1 MGEWWKSAKSLN
13 WRTAMLLGLI
23 SSTFSTLV
31 SQLMAA
37 RIGRDAVIEWMVVA
51 SIPLRSQVFAMD
63 PSWGTI
69 AAGILFH
76 QWADF
81 SWALVFFGLLGRW
94 TGSLKPLTIL
104 LVALPWAVFTSATE
118 WFFLVPLVPF
128 WQPVFTLE
136 QPYWIGLLVHMTSAS
151 MYPLFPWLRDR
162 LGGRL
167 PSLHRRFALA
177 WSAFALIGLLCLGAA
192 AFLGW
197 HDRELPWMGRDA
209 AYDQGYMRRMAAHHA
224 QGIELARIAV
234 EKAQEPYLRDL
245 ARLMAANQK
254 GEITIFAQWW
264 RSWFPGPLQ
273 PPTEDYATMPGMLSS
288 GQIESLRR
296 AEGSDFDPLFIS
308 LMTMHHK
315 GAILMADE
323 ALRQAGDIRLRLMA
337 HATRH
342 SQRGE
347 IEMMHGTEGLAAV
360 KAATLSMI
368 VPVGEASADRRG
380 SPLPAHPMAH

>member
-1 MGEWWKSAKSLN
+1 
-13 WRTAMLLGLI
+13 MLLGLI